1 MSSLREAMTR
11 FSPVLRRL
19 GGVIV
24 LGIIPLAVGIGLA
37 QLVAPQP
44 AVGIVKINAEIWPLS
59 LNFFMQ
65 EIEEARRDPHIKAVV
80 IQVDSPGGEVVATQ
94 SLYLEIQKLRSQM
107 PVVASIDSTAASG
120 AYYVAVAADSLY
132 AKPSSIVGNIGVWG
146 IVPPDI
152 GVNDDV
158 LASGPFKLTAS
169 NQEEFIRRIEGIKQ
183 EFIATVV
190 SQRGERLKISPV
202 DLAQGLAYA
211 GREAQH
217 LGLIDHLGT
226 QADAVAAVAAQA
238 GIVNYDV
245 IDLEARVVA
254 RLLAGTPTPPASW
267 SGAADPQTG
276 RRQMPPGVYL
286 LYDAQLG
293 GAP

>member
-1 MSSLREAMTR
+1 MSSLQQAMTR

-44 AVGIVKINAEIWPLS
+44 AVGIVKINAEIWPLT

-65 EIEEARRDPHIKAVV
+65 EIEEARRDPRIKAVV
-80 IQVDSPGGEVVATQ
+80 LQVDSPGGEVVATQ
-94 SLYLEIQKLRSQM
+94 SLYLEIEKLRSQM

-120 AYYVAVAADSLY
+120 AYYVAISADPLY
-132 AKPSSIVGNIGVWG
+132 AKPSSTVGNIGVWG
-146 IVPPDI
+146 ITPPDI
-152 GVNDDV
+152 GVNDAV

-169 NQEEFIRRIEGIKQ
+169 NEEEFIRRIEGIKQ

-202 DLAQGLAYA
+202 DLSQGLAYP
-211 GREAQH
+211 GREARR

-226 QADAVAAVAAQA
+226 QVDAIAAAAAQA
-238 GIVNYDV
+238 SIVNYDV
-245 IDLEARVVA
+245 VDLEARVVA
-254 RLLAGTPTPPASW
+254 RLLAESPAPQAAW
-267 SGAADPQTG
+267 PGAADPQAG
-276 RRQMPPGVYL
+276 RRPLPPGVYL

-293 GAP
+293 GTP